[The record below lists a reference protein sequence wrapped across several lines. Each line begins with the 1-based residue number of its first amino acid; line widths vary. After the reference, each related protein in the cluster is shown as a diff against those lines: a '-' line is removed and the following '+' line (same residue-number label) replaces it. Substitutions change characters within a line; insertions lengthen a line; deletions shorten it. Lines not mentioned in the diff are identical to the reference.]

1 MVITIKAG
9 VHIFQN
15 YMVFDELWEKI
26 ENGTSIGNF
35 LFFLLLLPKYFW
47 GKSDKNI

>member
-35 LFFLLLLPKYFW
+35 FILFATFTKIFL
-47 GKSDKNI
+47 GKK